1 MNNQALH
8 NKIRILK
15 LHKIYGN
22 YISEMMKCGENL
34 YGLRIRDGEESTFID
49 VSFKWNRTYN
59 GSDYWSC
66 VDDMV
71 WYSLKGFQSQL
82 IIDKHKRILQTL
94 NRKHM

>member
-1 MNNQALH
+1 MNNQALY

-34 YGLRIRDGEESTFID
+34 YGLHIMEGGESVFID
-49 VSFKWNRTYN
+49 VSFEWNRTFN
-59 GSDYWSC
+59 GSDYWNY
-66 VDDMV
+66 VDDII
-71 WYSLKGFQSQL
+71 WYSLKEFQSQS
-82 IIDKHKRILQTL
+82 IIDMHKRNLQTL